1 MLPIYELIR
10 QGVVIRMQVTT
21 SFLIGALCAALA
33 ACSGRDAAP
42 KPEQITE
49 PLHEFLTQKKAE
61 TCQGTVEVRELQNIQ
76 VQAWNEQL
84 KAWPISA
91 EFAVT
96 CVKTSGGSNT
106 WRSSGEAAACYAMK
120 QGSSYSC
127 SLPGIVGELEQRAK
141 EEMKEAMQKA
151 LQSMPR

>member
-1 MLPIYELIR
+1 MRIQI
-10 QGVVIRMQVTT
+10 TT
-21 SFLIGALCAALA
+21 SFLIGALCTLLA

-49 PLHEFLTQKKAE
+49 PLREFLTQKKTE
-61 TCQGTVEVRELQNIQ
+61 TCQGTVEVRELKNIQ
-76 VQAWNEQL
+76 VQAWNEHV

-96 CVKTSGGSNT
+96 CVKTSGGSST
-106 WRSSGEAAACYAMK
+106 WRSSGGKAAACYAMK

-127 SLPGIVGELEQRAK
+127 SLPGIVGELEGRAKEKMERAK

-151 LQSMPR
+151 LQSMPK